1 MEFSANFPAP
11 EASGGAIPSSHF
23 TQLMVSVGARSL
35 ADARQALR
43 SLEEDLS
50 ELAILGVDLEC
61 GYGDV
66 VCTLQMA
73 TVKGTVVLDALRLHG
88 HIAELVSSIFL
99 DGSVIKLF
107 HAPRNDMRWLWSNFG
122 VQVVSRRENARYAG
136 PNLGRLFSR
145 CPEEVNMFDTDT
157 VAMLVNERES
167 GVGRHRSLKELCK
180 RFLQMD
186 LDKTHQRSDWRL
198 RPLPE
203 EMWAVLLPLA
213 THLASMADDKMLL
226 KESLQACRRTHLA
239 TGYESNFL
247 EQSNSADDRPRR
259 SRDSIQGK
267 RSHHLHEADHKTNT
281 SSCRSQLYA
290 RLLRL
295 DARAGLQVAL
305 RICTDCVNRISW
317 PPRSRV
323 VGLASLGLPQSTGA
337 AAINASD
344 MAMTMSFSRN
354 CSRQLL

>member
-1 MEFSANFPAP
+1 MRSCCWIE
-11 EASGGAIPSSHF
+11 
-23 TQLMVSVGARSL
+23 SL

-61 GYGDV
+61 YGDV

-122 VQVVSRRENARYAG
+122 VQVV
-136 PNLGRLFSR
+136 
-145 CPEEVNMFDTDT
+145 NMFDTDT

-203 EMWAVLLPLA
+203 EMLAYAARDAEVLLPLA

-226 KESLQACRRTHLA
+226 KESLQACRRQAQQAQDASGNGIRVELLGT
-239 TGYESNFL
+239 
-247 EQSNSADDRPRR
+247 EQ
-259 SRDSIQGK
+259 
-267 RSHHLHEADHKTNT
+267 L
-281 SSCRSQLYA
+281 CR
-290 RLLRL
+290 
-295 DARAGLQVAL
+295 
-305 RICTDCVNRISW
+305 
-317 PPRSRV
+317 
-323 VGLASLGLPQSTGA
+323 
-337 AAINASD
+337 
-344 MAMTMSFSRN
+344 
-354 CSRQLL
+354 